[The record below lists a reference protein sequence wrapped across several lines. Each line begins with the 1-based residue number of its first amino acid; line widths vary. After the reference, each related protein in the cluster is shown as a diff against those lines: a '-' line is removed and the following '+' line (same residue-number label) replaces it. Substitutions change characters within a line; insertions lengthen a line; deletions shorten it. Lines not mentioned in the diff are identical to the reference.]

1 MSEMSGMTLAALV
14 TAAAEKFAIP
24 GVAVAVWA
32 DGTETYACH
41 GVTSLEDP
49 RPVHEHTLYSVGSIS
64 KTFTATAMM
73 RLVAQGRVDLD
84 APVRRYLPE
93 LVLPNEQWTSQ
104 MTVLNLLNHTAGLD
118 WRLIVEVGDADDA
131 LAQFVARLADF
142 EQLAAPGTRT
152 SYSQVGYNLAG
163 RIIEKVTGLA
173 FERAVATLIL
183 EPLGL
188 SDTFYAMPDIMAR
201 PSVAM
206 GHNADEDGQYA
217 VARQW
222 KDNRANNP
230 GGGVA
235 SSAADLLRWARFHLG
250 DGRTPDGTQVL
261 PAETLHQMQV
271 PTAELQSSTLGDAI
285 GIGWFLRDVDGVR
298 TVGHG
303 GSGNGQFADLL
314 MVPERDF
321 AVVVA
326 SNASPGGIPCNQTIL
341 RWALEHYLGVV
352 DRDPEPEPYDQVR
365 AAEIVGAYENDAMTF
380 TITTDGSTLWLEVL
394 LKPEIRAASQVE
406 IPADYDPFAFGL
418 LPGDEYIVTSGALK
432 GQRGFFTRDDHGAVV
447 GADLAGRLFTRAVIT
462 RAASWPRQALQD

>member
-1 MSEMSGMTLAALV
+1 MSGMTLAALV

-32 DGTETYACH
+32 DGTETYAGH

-49 RPVHEHTLYSVGSIS
+49 RPIGEHTLYSVGSIS

-93 LVLPNEQWTSQ
+93 LVLPNEQWTNQ

-142 EQLAAPGTRT
+142 DQLAAPGTRT

-163 RIIEKVTGLA
+163 RIIEKVTGLT

-188 SDTFYAMPDIMAR
+188 SDTLYAMADIMAR

-206 GHNADEDGQYA
+206 GHNADEDGHYA

-235 SSAADLLRWARFHLG
+235 SSVADLLRWARFHLG
-250 DGRTPDGTQVL
+250 DGCAPDGTQVL
-261 PAETLHQMQV
+261 PAGTLHQMRV

-285 GIGWFLRDVDGVR
+285 GIGWFLRDVDGVP

-314 MVPERDF
+314 MVPDRDF

-352 DRDPEPEPYDQVR
+352 DRDPEPEPYDQAR
-365 AAEIVGAYENDAMTF
+365 AADIVGAYENDAMTF

-406 IPADYDPFAFGL
+406 MPADYDPFAFGL

-432 GQRGFFTRDDHGAVV
+432 GQRGFFTREDHGAVV
-447 GADLAGRLFTRAVIT
+447 GADLAGRLFTRL
-462 RAASWPRQALQD
+462 S